1 MIDTD
6 EILLGFKDIPTATIA
21 NALDDVGKLINSST
35 AIRPINPNM
44 RLIGRALTV
53 DVEAGEPGDFTS
65 EDFRVG
71 AMLDAAQTGDVLVVS
86 AKGAKA
92 SIWGGMASLAA
103 TVKGIAGLVVDGSV
117 RDVDEINACGFNV
130 FSRHVIPTTGRTR
143 LNVKSIGNEISVDG
157 VIVNCG
163 DVIIGDSTGL
173 VVVPYD
179 QAPKVLEKAMLY
191 QADDIK
197 AAFEIRR
204 GISFAEVMKQFKR
217 I

>member
-1 MIDTD
+1 MIDID
-6 EILLGFKDIPTATIA
+6 EILIGLKEIPTATIA
-21 NALDDVGKLINSST
+21 NALDDVGKFINSS
-35 AIRPINPNM
+35 ASIRPVNSSM
-44 RLIGRALTV
+44 RMIGRAITV
-53 DVEAGEPGDFTS
+53 EVEVGEAGDFTS

-71 AMLDAAQTGDVLVVS
+71 AMIDAAQSGDVLVV
-86 AKGAKA
+86 AANGAHA

-130 FSRHVIPTTGRTR
+130 FSKYVIPTTGRTR
-143 LNVKSIGNEISVDG
+143 LNVKSIGNEISVDRI
-157 VIVNCG
+157 IVNSG

-173 VVVPYD
+173 VVVPHK
-179 QAPKVLEKAMLY
+179 QANTVLERARRY

-197 AAFEIRR
+197 AAAQLQR
-204 GISFAEVMKQFKR
+204 GISFTEVMKEFRR

>member
-1 MIDTD
+1 MTDLD
-6 EILLGFKDIPTATIA
+6 EILAGLKDIPTATIA
-21 NALDDVGKLINSST
+21 NALDDVGKLINSSI

-204 GISFAEVMKQFKR
+204 GISFVEVMKQFKR

>member
-1 MIDTD
+1 MTDLD
-6 EILLGFKDIPTATIA
+6 EILAGLKDIPTATIA
-21 NALDDVGKLINSST
+21 NALDDVGKLINSSI

>member
-21 NALDDVGKLINSST
+21 NALDDVGKLINSSVS
-35 AIRPINPNM
+35 IRPINPEM
-44 RLIGRALTV
+44 RLIGRAVTV
-53 DVEAGEPGDFTS
+53 DIEVGEPGDFSS

-71 AMLDAAQTGDVLVVS
+71 AMLDAAQKGDVLAIS
-86 AKGAKA
+86 AKGARA

-103 TVKGIAGLVVDGSV
+103 KVKGIAGLVVDGSI
-117 RDVDEINACGFNV
+117 RDVDEINDCGFSV
-130 FSRHVIPTTGRTR
+130 FSRYVIPTTGRTR
-143 LNVKSIGNEISVDG
+143 LNVKSIGSEISLDG

-163 DVIIGDSTGL
+163 DLIIGDSTGM

-179 QAPKVLEKAMLY
+179 QALKVLEKATLY
-191 QADDIK
+191 QTDDIQ
-197 AAFEIRR
+197 AASEIRR
-204 GISFAEVMKQFKR
+204 GVSFTEVMNQFKR